1 MSAVRTTTTQT
12 TTQKGNTL
20 ETTAA
25 IKMPPFKVVTNGEK
39 FNGRTREGKQ
49 MKKLLNQTDCDATLV
64 LMEPAQ
70 NGYFAVHTV
79 WNANLVKSMANDINN
94 HPLVQDNKV
103 TTIVFEALQ
112 EMWRSVPTYIRYAT
126 LDTDGAWLEFEWEAA
141 GSTQWHRKDCER
153 AALRIC
159 ENADQVELLRL
170 NWIALQREQERK
182 NTDQAEREAADA
194 AFVMPQREEY
204 ALRKANQLI
213 VTLTAKWEANPI
225 THTTRPYE
233 IIQRCEEAMQM
244 QACQIIVHN
253 VGGYHAD
260 KTIYLRFMDKKKY
273 EMVTL
278 DEVITHLYQRWVTGH
293 YTNEQPLAY
302 QALKDLVNHIA

>member
-1 MSAVRTTTTQT
+1 MSAIQTTTTQT

-20 ETTAA
+20 ETTTA

-49 MKKLLNQTDCDATLV
+49 IKKLLNQTNCDATLV
-64 LMEPAQ
+64 LMEPASA
-70 NGYFAVHTV
+70 GYFAVHTV

-103 TTIVFEALQ
+103 TTIVLEALQ
-112 EMWRSVPTYIRYAT
+112 EMWRTCPTYIRYAT
-126 LDTDGAWLEFEWEAA
+126 LDTDGAWIEFEWEAA

-194 AFVMPQREEY
+194 AFVMPSREEY
-204 ALRKANQLI
+204 ALRKADQLI
-213 VTLTAKWEANPI
+213 TTLTAKWEANPI

-233 IIQRCEEAMQM
+233 IIQRCEEAMQV

-253 VGGYHAD
+253 VGKYHVD
-260 KTIYLRFMDKKKY
+260 KTVYLRSMDKKKY
-273 EMVTL
+273 DMVTL
-278 DEVITHLYQRWVTGH
+278 DEVIAHLYQNWVTGH
-293 YTNEQPLAY
+293 YTNEQPHAY

>member
-1 MSAVRTTTTQT
+1 MSAIQTTTTTQT

-64 LMEPAQ
+64 LMEPASA
-70 NGYFAVHTV
+70 GYFAVHTV

-94 HPLVQDNKV
+94 HPLVQDSKV
-103 TTIVFEALQ
+103 QVVVLEALQ
-112 EMWRSVPTYIRYAT
+112 EMWRAVPTYIRYAS
-126 LDTDGAWLEFEWEAA
+126 LNADGAWVEFEWEAA
-141 GSTQWHRKDCER
+141 KAGWDRSNSER
-153 AALRIC
+153 LALRIC

-204 ALRKANQLI
+204 ALRKANQLMT
-213 VTLTAKWEANPI
+213 TLTTKWEANPI
-225 THTTRPYE
+225 IHTTRPYE
-233 IIQRCEEAMQM
+233 IMQRCEEAMQM

-253 VGGYHAD
+253 VGKYHVD
-260 KTIYLRFMDKKKY
+260 KTVYLRWMDKKKY
-273 EMVTL
+273 DMVTL
-278 DEVITHLYQRWVTGH
+278 DEVIAHLYQNWVTGH

>member
-1 MSAVRTTTTQT
+1 MSAIQTTTTQT

-49 MKKLLNQTDCDATLV
+49 IKKLLNQTDCDATLV

-70 NGYFAVHTV
+70 NGNFAVHTV

-94 HPLVQDNKV
+94 HPLVKDSTVKV
-103 TTIVFEALQ
+103 VVLEALQ
-112 EMWRSVPTYIRYAT
+112 EMWRAVPTYIRYAA
-126 LDTDGAWLEFEWEAA
+126 LNSDGAWVEFEWEAA
-141 GSTQWHRKDCER
+141 TSSWDRSNSER
-153 AALRIC
+153 LALRIC

-170 NWIALQREQERK
+170 NWIALEREQER
-182 NTDQAEREAADA
+182 NNIEQAERAAADA
-194 AFVMPQREEY
+194 AFVMPHREEY
-204 ALRKANQLI
+204 ALRKADQLI
-213 VTLTAKWEANPI
+213 TTLAAKWEANPI

-233 IIQRCEEAMQM
+233 IIQRCEEAMQV
-244 QACQIIVHN
+244 QACHIVLAN
-253 VGGYHAD
+253 VGKYHVD
-260 KTIYLRFMDKKKY
+260 KTIYLRFHDKKKY
-273 EMVTL
+273 DMVTL
-278 DEVITHLYQRWVTGH
+278 DEVIAHLYQNWVTGH
-293 YTNEQPLAY
+293 YTSEQPHAY

>member
-1 MSAVRTTTTQT
+1 MSAVQTTTTTQT

-25 IKMPPFKVVTNGEK
+25 IKMPPFTVAATTDKI
-39 FNGRTREGKQ
+39 NGRTREGKQ
-49 MKKLLNQTDCDATLV
+49 VKRLLNQTDCDATLV
-64 LMEPAQ
+64 FMEPASA
-70 NGYFAVHTV
+70 GYFAVHTV

-94 HPLVQDNKV
+94 HPLVELNTVKV
-103 TTIVFEALQ
+103 VVLEALQ
-112 EMWRSVPTYIRYAT
+112 EMWRSVPTYIRYAA
-126 LDTDGAWLEFEWEAA
+126 LDTDGTWVEFEYSA
-141 GSTQWHRKDCER
+141 TDQWDRSLNER
-153 AALRIC
+153 AALAIC
-159 ENADQVELLRL
+159 ERADQVEVLRIG
-170 NWIALQREQERK
+170 WIALQRELERK

-194 AFVMPQREEY
+194 VFVMPQREEY

-213 VTLTAKWEANPI
+213 VTLTAKWEAKPI

-260 KTIYLRFMDKKKY
+260 KTVYLRFMDKKKY

-278 DEVITHLYQRWVTGH
+278 DEVITHLYQSWVTGH
-293 YTNEQPLAY
+293 YTNEQPHAY